1 MRDTVLQKF
10 LRRLAETKFL
20 IHLLHVGLRFNGDRI
35 GVQPFLRRINGRGND
50 PAAKTAAALHS
61 KHTADGHFGK
71 GRTARQHARIGLYA
85 VPITQPD
92 VIGYLVRVVY
102 LLIVAFLLHNKNRHA
117 QLIDLKQFLRAE
129 LGKVL
134 DE

>member
-1 MRDTVLQKF
+1 M
-10 LRRLAETKFL
+10 
-20 IHLLHVGLRFNGDRI
+20 
-35 GVQPFLRRINGRGND
+35 QPFLRRINGCGND

-61 KHTADGHFGK
+61 EYTADGHFGK
-71 GRTARQHARIGLYA
+71 GRAARQHARIGLYA

-92 VIGYLVRVVY
+92 VIGYLVCVVY
-102 LLIVAFLLHNKNRHA
+102 LLIVAFLLHNKDRHA